1 MKKYALSLLTLSMAF
16 SSGFAVAEAGVAGM
30 PVEKSVDLTFST
42 QGITKHTL
50 EAKSFL
56 SAGQVTEG
64 TTFANGAVA
73 TAENGGVLLYFSNPT
88 ETVTT
93 GQAQIYGK
101 FAGKNN
107 SNNSI
112 TVSLE
117 VPMSSYTEFK
127 DHLGT
132 KALLQTRD
140 DNEYTYRLHSGPSPK
155 NIVADTYVVKVVAHA
170 WQE

>member
-30 PVEKSVDLTFST
+30 PAERSVDLTFST
-42 QGITKHTL
+42 QGIVTHTL

-56 SAGQVTEG
+56 QAGQVTQG
-64 TTFANGAVA
+64 TLFANGAVT
-73 TAENGGVLLYFSNPT
+73 TAENGGVLLYFSNHT
-88 ETVTT
+88 ESVTT

-101 FAGKNN
+101 FAGKNDP
-107 SNNSI
+107 NNSI

-117 VPMSSYTEFK
+117 VPSLTGFK
-127 DHLGT
+127 DHNGT
-132 KALLQTRD
+132 KALLQTRV
-140 DNEYTYRLHSGPSPK
+140 DNEYTYKLHSGPSPK